1 MLTSSHQPTTF
12 PPYRSRCL
20 TSTNKRGMSDA
31 RRFQQQTRSSRLLAS
46 PEKNPGVSHP
56 LGTLVALKAVS
67 RGDARMLEQ
76 LGWELL
82 CGMDRYFLRL
92 ADVWIFSKLHQV
104 KLGPRV
110 LS

>member
-1 MLTSSHQPTTF
+1 MARVVSPIGAAV

-67 RGDARMLEQ
+67 RDKGDARMREQ
-76 LGWELL
+76 IGWELR

-92 ADVWIFSKLHQV
+92 AHILQESSVIDMDLV
-104 KLGPRV
+104 
-110 LS
+110 